1 MQDPIVTVVI
11 PTFNRLALLREA
23 VESVKAQTYDDWELL
38 VVDDGSTD
46 QTAEYVQAEQDQRI
60 DLIRSVHCGIVGAV
74 RNLGVSQARGRFVAF
89 LDSDDLWKP
98 TKLERQIAAL
108 KSRGAQWSYTGYELV
123 DESGRSLKQ
132 FVAAQPKEATILNQL
147 LTTEASAAVG
157 SVMVTKDLIDSCGG
171 FSAEPALQCR
181 EDHDLVLRLASA
193 AHPSV
198 VSEVL
203 LAVREHRGRTTH
215 SVSDPFLRTATV
227 YERFMERGGDKK
239 SMRIARRL
247 MARHVTSSARLDLG
261 HGQVED
267 AVMKLRNTIRP
278 GWCSARWWWTW
289 TLVVRA
295 RF

>member
-1 MQDPIVTVVI
+1 MAQ
-11 PTFNRLALLREA
+11 PTRRLD
-23 VESVKAQTYDDWELL
+23 YI
-38 VVDDGSTD
+38 
-46 QTAEYVQAEQDQRI
+46 QAEQDQRI
-60 DLIRSVHCGIVGAV
+60 DLIRSAHRGNVGAV
-74 RNLGVSQARGRFVAF
+74 RNLGVSHARGRFVAF

-98 TKLERQIAAL
+98 MKLERQITAL
-108 KSRGAQWSYTGYELV
+108 QSRGAQWSYTGYEIV
-123 DESGRSLKQ
+123 DDSGRSLKQ

-147 LTTEASAAVG
+147 LTTEASAAVV
-157 SVMVTKDLIDSCGG
+157 SVLVAKDLIDRCGG
-171 FSAEPALQCR
+171 FSTEPALQCR

-203 LAVREHRGRTTH
+203 VAVREHRGRTTH
-215 SVSDPFLRTATV
+215 GVSDPFLRTATV
-227 YERFMERGGDKK
+227 YERFMERGGDRK
-239 SMRIARRL
+239 SMRIARRM

>member
-1 MQDPIVTVVI
+1 MQDPTVTVVI

-23 VESVKAQTYDDWELL
+23 VESVKAQTFHDWELL

-60 DLIRSVHCGIVGAV
+60 DLIRSVHCGIVGTV
-74 RNLGVSQARGRFVAF
+74 RNLGVSHARGRFVAF

-98 TKLERQIAAL
+98 TKLERQMTAL
-108 KSRGAQWSYTGYELV
+108 KSRGAQWSYTGYEIV
-123 DESGRSLKQ
+123 GDSGQSLKR
-132 FVAAQPKEATILNQL
+132 FVAAQFKEATILYKL
-147 LTTEASAAVG
+147 LTTEASAAMG
-157 SVMVTKDLIDSCGG
+157 SVLVAKGLIDRCGG
-171 FSAEPALQCR
+171 FSTEPALQCR
-181 EDHDLVLRLASA
+181 EDHDLVLCLATVA
-193 AHPSV
+193 YPAV

-203 LAVREHRGRTTH
+203 VAVREHRGRTTH

-239 SMRIARRL
+239 SMRIARHM
-247 MARHVTSSARLDLG
+247 MARHMISSARLDLR

-267 AVMKLRNTIRP
+267 AVTKLRNTIRP

-289 TLVVRA
+289 TLVARA

>member
-1 MQDPIVTVVI
+1 MQDPTVTVVI

-23 VESVKAQTYDDWELL
+23 VESVKAQTFHDWELL

-74 RNLGVSQARGRFVAF
+74 RNLGVSHARGRFVAF

-98 TKLERQIAAL
+98 TKLEAQMTAL

-123 DESGRSLKQ
+123 DDSGRSLKQ
-132 FVAAQPKEATILNQL
+132 FMAAQPKEATILYQL
-147 LTTEASAAVG
+147 LTTEASATVC
-157 SVMVTKDLIDSCGG
+157 SVMVAKDLLDRCGG
-171 FSAEPALQCR
+171 FSPEPTLR
-181 EDHDLVLRLASA
+181 EDQDLVLRLASVA
-193 AHPSV
+193 CPAV

-203 LAVREHRGRTTH
+203 LTVRQHPGRTTH
-215 SVSDPFLRTATV
+215 SLSDPFLSTATV
-227 YERFMERGGDKK
+227 YERFMARGGDKK
-239 SMRIARRL
+239 SMRIARRM
-247 MARHVTSSARLDLG
+247 MARHMISSARLDLS
-261 HGQVED
+261 HGQLED
-267 AVMKLRNTIRP
+267 AVMKLRDTIRP

-289 TLVVRA
+289 ALVARA

>member
-1 MQDPIVTVVI
+1 MQDPTVTVVI

-23 VESVKAQTYDDWELL
+23 VESVKAQTFHDWQLL

-46 QTAEYVQAEQDQRI
+46 HTAEYVQAEQDQRI
-60 DLIRSVHCGIVGAV
+60 DLIRSVHRGNVGAV
-74 RNLGVSQARGRFVAF
+74 RNLGVSHARGRFVAF

-98 TKLERQIAAL
+98 TKLERQMTAL
-108 KSRGAQWSYTGYELV
+108 RSYGAQWSYTGYEIV

-132 FVAAQPKEATILNQL
+132 FVAAQPKDATILNQL

-157 SVMVTKDLIDSCGG
+157 SVLVAKDLIDRCGG
-171 FSAEPALQCR
+171 FSIEPALQCR

-203 LAVREHRGRTTH
+203 VAVREHRGRTTH

-239 SMRIARRL
+239 SMRIARHM
-247 MARHVTSSARLDLG
+247 MARHVISSARLDLS

-289 TLVVRA
+289 TLVARA